1 MVSARTAELCEVAVR
16 NFNAPGVFEASQ
28 GSGEA
33 RILGGVSVT
42 NMTGSPADPLSP
54 NASLGLGGF
63 PPQGTATRS
72 AGVEFVLA
80 DAFSR
85 LQLSFELRVS
95 PTACSRLAVL
105 VGQGAGDFV
114 EAGTREVTQDGVFVP
129 MSLDLSGVLDPLSS
143 GSTRIRIVTDTRS
156 DGLYPTVKPRPDGTS
171 PYGPL
176 GVLRLDQVVFRGVV
190 QETVQGVPPDL
201 GFNPRR
207 GPEPGLLPSTSGPVH
222 PMELLIPGRP
232 LVDGQNALGPP
243 LYHADRLPDAVLSY
257 HFAMTS
263 VATLSKSWNT
273 RSSVNFVSTVRRPA
287 IDQAFCFSALPR
299 IAVICAR

>member
-1 MVSARTAELCEVAVR
+1 MGLLIGTSVFLATMVSARTAELCEVAVR

-190 QETVQGVPPDL
+190 QETVRESLRISVSTLAEDL
-201 GFNPRR
+201 NLDCSHPHLDQFTLWSSLSPE
-207 GPEPGLLPSTSGPVH
+207 GP
-222 PMELLIPGRP
+222 
-232 LVDGQNALGPP
+232 
-243 LYHADRLPDAVLSY
+243 
-257 HFAMTS
+257 
-263 VATLSKSWNT
+263 W
-273 RSSVNFVSTVRRPA
+273 STVRM
-287 IDQAFCFSALPR
+287 L
-299 IAVICAR
+299 